1 MYRTK
6 TILLLAE
13 INLTEFVKN
22 QIFAT
27 AEPKTHAFET
37 KLRAF
42 SLSPHKQG
50 VQNSIK
56 ITKI

>member
-37 KLRAF
+37 KLRVF
-42 SLSPHKQG
+42 SLSPPQ
-50 VQNSIK
+50 VVCAEFNQNH
-56 ITKI
+56 